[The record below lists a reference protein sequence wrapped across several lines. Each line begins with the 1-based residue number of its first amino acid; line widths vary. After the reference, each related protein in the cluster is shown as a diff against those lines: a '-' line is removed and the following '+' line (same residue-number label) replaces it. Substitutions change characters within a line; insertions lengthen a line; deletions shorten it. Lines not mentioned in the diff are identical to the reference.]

1 MVYQKVYFCEKKETP
16 LYICEK
22 IVGRLMSGN
31 KTLRRTALLLT
42 AMAVLAVL
50 VPTALAADATVD
62 ADTGLPAF
70 LSDGAGNDSLELLTF
85 FLFFVGYI
93 SMGAAFV
100 FFMSERNNVAPE
112 YRTTM
117 TISAL
122 IVGIAAFHYYYM
134 RAVYVDTQVVSTEY
148 RYMDWI
154 ITVPLMALKFPSLVG
169 KDAITDETWLGMG
182 FTGICFTGAL
192 IMIGFGYLGESG
204 ALGEVMGASL
214 GGWAGLILG
223 GVGWAMIIVATGT
236 PWTSG
241 KGVDNSKI
249 APELLWSANALRWF
263 IVVGWIIYPLGYLF
277 SPGAELGL
285 GDGNQELL
293 AVFYNIADIINKIGF
308 GVVAWMGAKKATE
321 ALAAAE

>member
-1 MVYQKVYFCEKKETP
+1 MLTEKF
-16 LYICEK
+16 
-22 IVGRLMSGN
+22 S
-31 KTLRRTALLLT
+31 KTTSLLLIAT
-42 AMAVLAVL
+42 LTL
-50 VPTALAADATVD
+50 ALAGTVS
-62 ADTGLPAF
+62 AEIVNPAEKY
-70 LSDGAGNDSLELLTF
+70 DGEPLKLLTF

-100 FFMSERNNVAPE
+100 FFMSERNSVAPQ

-134 RAVYVDTQVVSTEY
+134 RGVYTELGDVSVEY

-169 KDAITDETWLGMG
+169 KDAITDEKFLGMG
-182 FTGICFTGAL
+182 FTGVCFTGAL
-192 IMIGFGYLGESG
+192 IMIGFGYLGEAG
-204 ALGEVMGASL
+204 VLGEVMGASA

-223 GVGWAMIIVATGT
+223 GVGWLMIIVATGT
-236 PWTSG
+236 PWSSG

-263 IVVGWIIYPLGYLF
+263 IVVGWIIYPIGYLW
-277 SPGAELGL
+277 SPGADLGL

-293 AVFYNIADIINKIGF
+293 AVFYNIADMINKIGF
-308 GVVAWMGAKKATE
+308 GIVAWMGAKKATE